1 MVCPTCHKLHQKK
14 DVVEFRQGEL
24 PAIMKCQ
31 HIEFPNSTHRRMHL
45 CQTPLSHQTRL
56 LNSQIKNQPDLIYP
70 FAGIRQQLSALYRRP
85 DFESLLRHWAN
96 RRQFDRILTDIY
108 DGQVWKTLK
117 ETRDENSL
125 NFFRPEVADSHLGLM
140 INVDWFQ
147 PYDGTIH
154 STGVIYAVVCN
165 LPRDIRFRRENL
177 LLLGLMPGPNEVSL
191 HRINHYIAP
200 IVNELESLWEG
211 TTLNRTHEFPN
222 GRHIRAALIL
232 TSCDIP
238 AARKLC
244 GHVSALVSCHR
255 CIKQANYEDHQHN
268 FAGMNDIDEWFI
280 DRDSNE
286 HRQNA
291 LAWQRCN
298 SDAARK
304 RAVKQTGV
312 RWSELLRLTYFDPIR
327 SIIVDPMHCLFL
339 GIAKWIMKK
348 IWIDEGILT
357 QSDLKNIQKK
367 MNRFQIPA
375 DLGRIPRKIDRGEGF
390 SNFTADQWRN
400 FFTIYA
406 TTSLWDHL
414 PTKDREILTHFVR
427 VCSILV
433 SRILEIDLMEEAHE
447 RLVKIIKLI
456 EEHYGRS
463 KITPN
468 LHLSLHLCD
477 CSNDFGPLYTF
488 WCFSFERMN
497 GILGKA

>member
-1 MVCPTCHKLHQKK
+1 
-14 DVVEFRQGEL
+14 
-24 PAIMKCQ
+24 
-31 HIEFPNSTHRRMHL
+31 
-45 CQTPLSHQTRL
+45 
-56 LNSQIKNQPDLIYP
+56 
-70 FAGIRQQLSALYRRP
+70 
-85 DFESLLRHWAN
+85 
-96 RRQFDRILTDIY
+96 
-108 DGQVWKTLK
+108 
-117 ETRDENSL
+117 
-125 NFFRPEVADSHLGLM
+125 
-140 INVDWFQ
+140 
-147 PYDGTIH
+147 
-154 STGVIYAVVCN
+154 
-165 LPRDIRFRRENL
+165 
-177 LLLGLMPGPNEVSL
+177 
-191 HRINHYIAP
+191 
-200 IVNELESLWEG
+200 
-211 TTLNRTHEFPN
+211 
-222 GRHIRAALIL
+222 
-232 TSCDIP
+232 
-238 AARKLC
+238 
-244 GHVSALVSCHR
+244 
-255 CIKQANYEDHQHN
+255 
-268 FAGMNDIDEWFI
+268 MNDIDEWFI

-291 LAWQRCN
+291 LAWRRCN